1 MNIKNRVLELSNK
14 DFKNILKNKG
24 NTILEQLEEELN
36 KNGYIFK
43 DFSEIQLNGTQLR
56 DRKYI
61 EVYCN
66 IVCSFWNK
74 KDVELLPDEEIKS
87 MSKSE
92 RLSYY
97 KQMIEAG
104 KMTPNHIRKLE
115 YNLIREKEN

>member
-1 MNIKNRVLELSNK
+1 MVDMLQEIEL
-14 DFKNILKNKG
+14 
-24 NTILEQLEEELN
+24 
-36 KNGYIFK
+36 Y
-43 DFSEIQLNGTQLR
+43 SEI
-56 DRKYI
+56 I
-61 EVYCN
+61 CE
-66 IVCSFWNK
+66 FWNK
-74 KDVELLPDEEIKS
+74 KDIELLPNEEIKS

>member
-24 NTILEQLEEELN
+24 NTILEQFEEELN
-36 KNGYIFK
+36 KNGYTFK

-74 KDVELLPDEEIKS
+74 KDFKLKSDEEIKQ
-87 MSKSE
+87 MEKSE
-92 RLSYY
+92 RISYY
-97 KQMIEAG
+97 TQMLRAEKI
-104 KMTPNHIRKLE
+104 TPNHMRKLE
-115 YNLIREKEN
+115 GLIERR

>member
-24 NTILEQLEEELN
+24 NTILEQ
-36 KNGYIFK
+36 F
-43 DFSEIQLNGTQLR
+43 
-56 DRKYI
+56 
-61 EVYCN
+61 
-66 IVCSFWNK
+66 
-74 KDVELLPDEEIKS
+74 EEIKS

-115 YNLIREKEN
+115 YNLIRGKEN

>member
-24 NTILEQLEEELN
+24 NTILEQFEEELN
-36 KNGYIFK
+36 KNGYTFK

-61 EVYCN
+61 KVYCN

-104 KMTPNHIRKLE
+104 KMTSNHIRKLE
-115 YNLIREKEN
+115 GLEPIK